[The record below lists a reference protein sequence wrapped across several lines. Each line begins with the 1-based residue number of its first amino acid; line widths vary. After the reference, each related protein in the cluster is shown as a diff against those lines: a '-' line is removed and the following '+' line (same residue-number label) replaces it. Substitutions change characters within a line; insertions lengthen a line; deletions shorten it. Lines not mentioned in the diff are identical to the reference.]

1 MEHLALQMQKQNK
14 NTTTLFLEVADILN
28 ITGGYNIDYRSDL

>member
-14 NTTTLFLEVADILN
+14 NTTTTLFQEVADILN
-28 ITGGYNIDYRSDL
+28 ITGGYNIDYIH